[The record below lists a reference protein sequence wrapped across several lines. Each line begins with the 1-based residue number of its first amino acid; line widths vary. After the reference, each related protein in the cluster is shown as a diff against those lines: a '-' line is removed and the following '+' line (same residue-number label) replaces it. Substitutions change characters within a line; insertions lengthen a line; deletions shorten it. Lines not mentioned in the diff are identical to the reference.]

1 MSIVIGIL
9 TGVLLLLSI
18 GLILV
23 VTAQTPKNEG
33 LGGGV
38 ANTPSSNFRGK
49 AGYDE
54 MLSVYTRNIVIAW
67 MSTALLLYILH
78 EVANAAR

>member
-9 TGVLLLLSI
+9 TGVLLLLSVALI
-18 GLILV
+18 GF
-23 VTAQTPKNEG
+23 VTMQTPKNEG

-67 MSTALLLYILH
+67 MVTGLLLYILH
-78 EVANAAR
+78 EASGL

>member
-1 MSIVIGIL
+1 MNIVISIL
-9 TGVLLLLSI
+9 TVVLLLLSI
-18 GLILV
+18 GLILI

-33 LGGGV
+33 FGGGV

-54 MLSVYTRNIVIAW
+54 MLSLYTRNIVIGW
-67 MSTALLLYILH
+67 MGTALLLYILH
-78 EVANAAR
+78 EVSGA

>member
-9 TGVLLLLSI
+9 TGILLLLSA
-18 GLILV
+18 GLISF
-23 VTAQTPKNEG
+23 VTMQTPKNEG

-67 MSTALLLYILH
+67 MSTALLLYIFH
-78 EVANAAR
+78 EVSGV

>member
-9 TGVLLLLSI
+9 TGVM
-18 GLILV
+18 LILSATLIWI
-23 VTAQTPKNEG
+23 VTAQNPKNEG
-33 LGGGV
+33 FGGGV

-54 MLSVYTRNIVIAW
+54 MLSLYTRNLVIGW
-67 MSTALLLYILH
+67 MGTALLLYILH
-78 EVANAAR
+78 EVSGT

>member
-1 MSIVIGIL
+1 MNIVIGIL
-9 TGVLLLLSI
+9 TVVLLLLSV

-23 VTAQTPKNEG
+23 VTAQNPKNEG
-33 LGGGV
+33 FGGGV

-54 MLSVYTRNIVIAW
+54 MLSLYTRNIVIGW
-67 MSTALLLYILH
+67 MGTALLLYVLH
-78 EVANAAR
+78 EVSGA

>member
-1 MSIVIGIL
+1 MNIVIGIL
-9 TGVLLLLSI
+9 TGALLLLSLS
-18 GLILV
+18 LILV
-23 VTAQTPKNEG
+23 VTLQNPKNEG

-54 MLSVYTRNIVIAW
+54 MLSVYTRNIVITW

-78 EVANAAR
+78 EMAGV